1 MINYNNVMNFINMLF
16 DVSKAGNVN
25 VSVYNL
31 MGQVVST
38 LTEGYV
44 NEGQY
49 TLVWDASE
57 EVSGMYIVRA
67 ETAAEVSSQ
76 KLMLIK

>member
-1 MINYNNVMNFINMLF
+1 MLF
-16 DVSKAGNVN
+16 DVSKAGDVN

-38 LTEGYV
+38 LTEGYI

-49 TLVWDASE
+49 TLVWNASE
-57 EVSGMYIVRA
+57 QVSGMYIVRA
-67 ETAAEVSSQ
+67 ETATEVSSQ